1 MPRYIIERNVGDID
15 FDELNKV
22 GRRSVEV
29 LKEMEGIVWIKSYVS
44 DAAGKIFCEYD
55 APSPEAIREHARRV
69 GLPVDKI
76 SEIKMEI
83 NPDMFR

>member
-76 SEIKMEI
+76 SEITMEI

>member
-1 MPRYIIERNVGDID
+1 MPRYIIERDVGEID
-15 FDELNKV
+15 FDQFNKTA
-22 GRRSVEV
+22 RLSVEV
-29 LKEMEGIVWIKSYVS
+29 ADSMEGIVWIKSYVS
-44 DAAGKIFCEYD
+44 DAAGKVFCEYE

>member
-1 MPRYIIERNVGDID
+1 MPRYIIERDVGEID
-15 FDELNKV
+15 FDQFNKTA
-22 GRRSVEV
+22 RLSVEV
-29 LKEMEGIVWIKSYVS
+29 ADSMEGIVWIKSYVS
-44 DAAGKIFCEYD
+44 DAAGKVFCEYE

-83 NPDMFR
+83 NPEMFR